1 MVFSDS
7 LITHPTVVAAA
18 VVVGRRR
25 RRRREEAAAATA
37 AVKETRMFTKPMTRK
52 IQKLSNY

>member
-18 VVVGRRR
+18 VVVGR